1 MYAYFMRVSDA
12 ADAFPIPMCGMF
24 RFFRLGRLGRPAVH
38 MHLTAD
44 FGASGCPGTFHL
56 FYVRGVVQM
65 ARAEQV
71 LTLPMAVYV
80 ATTCLW
86 GRTVRRSMRSCFN
99 SGRSTYRPCV
109 QGRQG

>member
-1 MYAYFMRVSDA
+1 MRRTPSPSRCVACSASFGSAGSDA
-12 ADAFPIPMCGMF
+12 LQCY
-24 RFFRLGRLGRPAVH
+24 

-56 FYVRGVVQM
+56 FSVRRGVVQM

-80 ATTCLW
+80 DDNMLMGSDRA
-86 GRTVRRSMRSCFN
+86 RVDAE
-99 SGRSTYRPCV
+99 P
-109 QGRQG
+109 QGSI